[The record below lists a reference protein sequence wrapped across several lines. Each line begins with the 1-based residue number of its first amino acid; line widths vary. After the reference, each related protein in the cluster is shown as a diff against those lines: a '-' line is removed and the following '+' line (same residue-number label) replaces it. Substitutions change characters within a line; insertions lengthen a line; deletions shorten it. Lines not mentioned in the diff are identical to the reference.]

1 LIFSWMIGRHP
12 VEYDTLI
19 ICGTS
24 RDILDDE
31 LAGAEVWSVGIT
43 KLERCNRYYEL
54 HGLES
59 KAPKFTYREV
69 PLSKIRALGLPL
81 KNTICVMLACAIVE
95 NRHKNIKILA
105 SPLATS
111 AERVA
116 ERPAVAFLIGYAMA
130 MGFNIFWEDGP
141 DMKIIYMGGSL

>member
-1 LIFSWMIGRHP
+1 M
-12 VEYDTLI
+12 EYDTLI
-19 ICGTS
+19 LCGTS
-24 RDILDDE
+24 REIEESE
-31 LAGAEVWSVGIT
+31 LADAEVWSVGKT
-43 KLERCNRYYEL
+43 TLPKCNRYYEL
-54 HGLES
+54 HGLEC
-59 KAPKFTYREV
+59 PHPRFTYREV

-116 ERPAVAFLIGYAMA
+116 ERPAVAFLIGYAKA